1 MLTGLSLRLRVLLIF
16 AGLAG
21 GILSLLAVGLWFAGG
36 ILSEGGV
43 GSGAIMDG
51 LAPAALIAGG
61 GALAITGWVW
71 FLFDRNGARPI
82 ELLAGGLRTGQ
93 TPEIPEARYLADLG
107 PAARDAAE
115 ARARSA
121 EALADAIAEHAAD
134 LQREKATLESILA
147 DIGAGAVMTDTAGRV
162 VFYNASAARLLP
174 GIALDRPIERHLAGG
189 ALEAAA
195 ARLAVGAASTDLT
208 CLTSAGQRL
217 WGRMRAVDGGTLLI
231 LRDRPAQRPA
241 PRGTVEELRRHAA
254 TLLPMLDAL
263 DGPIPPA
270 LAQVI
275 RAEGQGLANSMRQL
289 TDAMTGDAP
298 QGRVGLNEL
307 AAGLDLAPDQPR
319 LMLVADAAGLN
330 GLLRHL
336 DRRLRAEG
344 IAPRLGAEAEG
355 AEARLSLAWAGAPVP
370 MDRLE
375 AWLSEPPDPMQ
386 PELTGH
392 EILAA
397 HVTGIWP
404 EAQDGE
410 ARLVLPL
417 PVAMGRADEAGLTY
431 DFALSGRGAGST
443 RLDDLTCVVFDTET
457 TGLDPA
463 TDRIVQIAGLRIAR
477 GRLTGERFETLVNP
491 GRPIPASSTAFH
503 GITDEMVAGAP
514 DMTAAL
520 TAFRHFAEDAVLVA
534 HNAPFDMGML
544 RRAALET
551 GAHFDNRVLDTILLS
566 AMVWGQS
573 APHTLDAL
581 SERLGI
587 VIPPEERHTAMG
599 DTRATAEAY
608 LRLSAALK
616 AKGLE
621 RFEDVLAESR
631 RHSRLIED
639 ANDPAAG
646 APAPARDAA
655 AGSGAEGP
663 DPGVGG

>member
-1 MLTGLSLRLRVLLIF
+1 MLTGLPLRVRVLLLF

-21 GILSLLAVGLWFAGG
+21 GVLAVLGLGLWVSGHGLSKRGVEAAA
-36 ILSEGGV
+36 IL
-43 GSGAIMDG
+43 DG
-51 LAPAALIAGG
+51 QVLAALIAGT
-61 GALAITGWVW
+61 GAVAIITWIW
-71 FLFDRNGARPI
+71 FLFDRNVARPI

-93 TPEIPEARYLADLG
+93 TPEFPEARYLADLG

-115 ARARSA
+115 ARARTA
-121 EALADAIAEHAAD
+121 EALSDAIAEHAAD
-134 LQREKATLESILA
+134 LQREKETLESILA
-147 DIGAGAVMTDTAGRV
+147 DIGAGAVMTDLEGRV
-162 VFYNASAARLLP
+162 VFYNASAAHLLP
-174 GIALDRPIERHLAGG
+174 GIALDRPLESQLAGG
-189 ALEAAA
+189 ALEFAA
-195 ARLAVGAASTDLT
+195 ARLAAGAASTDLT

-217 WGRMRAVDGGTLLI
+217 WGRMRGVDGGTLLM
-231 LRDRPAQRPA
+231 LRDRPAERPA
-241 PRGTVEELRRHAA
+241 PRETMERLRRHAA
-254 TLLPMLDAL
+254 TLVPMLEVL

-270 LAQVI
+270 LAQAI
-275 RAEGQGLANSMRQL
+275 RAEGQGLANSLREL
-289 TDAMTGDAP
+289 TDSMTRDAP
-298 QGRVGLNEL
+298 QGRAGLSEL
-307 AAGLDLAPDQPR
+307 AAGLDLSPDQPR
-319 LMLVADAAGLN
+319 LALLADAAALN

-336 DRRLRAEG
+336 DRHLRAEG
-344 IAPRLGAEAEG
+344 IAPRLSAEAEE
-355 AEARLSLAWAGAPVP
+355 AEARLSLVWPGAPVP

-404 EAQDGE
+404 EARNAE

-417 PVAMGRADEAGLTY
+417 PLATGRADEAGLTY

-443 RLDDLTCVVFDTET
+443 RLSDLTCVVFDTET

-463 TDRIVQIAGLRIAR
+463 SDRIVQIAGLRIAR
-477 GRLTGERFETLVNP
+477 GRLTGEQFETLVNP
-491 GRPIPASSTAFH
+491 GRPIPPGATAIH
-503 GITDEMVAGAP
+503 GITDAMVSDAL

-520 TAFRHFAEDAVLVA
+520 KAFHHFAEDAVLVA
-534 HNAPFDMGML
+534 HNAPFDMKIL

-573 APHTLDAL
+573 APHSLDAL
-581 SERLGI
+581 AARLGI

-608 LRLSAALK
+608 LRLTAALH

-631 RHSRLIED
+631 RHHRLIED
-639 ANDPAAG
+639 AN
-646 APAPARDAA
+646 
-655 AGSGAEGP
+655 GP
-663 DPGVGG
+663 RP